1 MRRDIFQA
9 LADPKRRVIIM
20 MLAAQSMTPNAI
32 AEHFKTSRQ
41 AVSKHLQILS
51 ECDVISGEK
60 EGREIVYSINSEKM
74 EELETWI
81 MEFKNILNQQFSQLD
96 EVLSQLQ
103 KNKK

>member
-32 AEHFKTSRQ
+32 AEHFNTSRQ